1 MNRIKTELLHGELAD
16 ASYYDAWV
24 LWLTTHGVDPDHLSK
39 LKDARDVLDQV
50 DDLATELEQVQPAPV
65 PVVVVD
71 PAQSAAELLQSI
83 RSSLSAP
90 TRDELDAARAAL
102 SQRHNEANAAVRG
115 TFRRYVRAHLIDG
128 LTPHHD
134 ALVARA
140 TTLAALFPEALGK
153 DTDADLGGRRAEW
166 EELASVIEEWEELHT
181 LLQSLREKGLLSAS
195 GRRKAREYNTLEF
208 RFQDPEAATKALR
221 LPAKRMRYAR
231 AMVTAKPRL
240 LTVEDIDNLRAAAPS
255 LTLNEDSDV
264 RQLHAENLRRKRELD
279 EWTAAG
285 RAKAHRERL
294 NARAER
300 MRSTQ

>member
-24 LWLTTHGVDPDHLSK
+24 LWLTAHGVDPEHLTK
-39 LKDARDVLDQV
+39 FNDARDMLDQIDGLV
-50 DDLATELEQVQPAPV
+50 TELEQIQPAPV
-65 PVVVVD
+65 PAAVVEQ
-71 PAQSAAELLQSI
+71 AQSAVELLQSI
-83 RSSLSAP
+83 RSSLPVP

-115 TFRRYVRAHLIDG
+115 TFRRYVRAHLIDE
-128 LTPHHD
+128 LIPHHD

-140 TTLAALFPEALGK
+140 TTLATLFPEALSK
-153 DTDADLGGRRAEW
+153 DADADLGGRRAEW
-166 EELASVIEEWEELHT
+166 DELASVIEEWEELHV
-181 LLQSLREKGLLSAS
+181 LMQSLREKGLLSAS

-208 RFQDPEAATKALR
+208 RFQDPEAAANALR

-231 AMVTAKPRL
+231 AMATAKPHL

-255 LTLNEDSDV
+255 PTLDKD
-264 RQLHAENLRRKRELD
+264 RDAHQLHAENLRRKRELD
-279 EWTAAG
+279 EWTATG
-285 RAKAHRERL
+285 RARAHRERI

-300 MRSTQ
+300 MRSTR